1 MLMLQKELLE
11 RCSSAENM
19 KQPLLIISH
28 QRIDFHL
35 LELSG
40 SSEPSINCC
49 VPALQ
54 RNKRQ
59 TSGISHGF
67 HEAHH
72 EIPASAGL
80 GHEPMPRSS

>member
-40 SSEPSINCC
+40 SSEPSINCLR
-49 VPALQ
+49 A
-54 RNKRQ
+54 
-59 TSGISHGF
+59 GF
-67 HEAHH
+67 ATKQEADKWH
-72 EIPASAGL
+72 IPWI
-80 GHEPMPRSS
+80 P